1 MTEGSSH
8 SQHSAAHHGHGGR
21 HADGLAPTGQ
31 GASEHGPHAHSVS
44 DFRRR
49 FWIAIALTVPVVL
62 LSRMIQHVLGLGDKL
77 SFPGDQ
83 LVQFVFASA
92 VFFYGGW
99 PFLNGL
105 VEELK
110 KHRPGMMTL
119 IGLATGVA
127 YFYSTA
133 VAFGV
138 PGEGFYWE
146 LATLIDIMLLGHWVE
161 MRSVM
166 GASRA
171 LEELVKLMPADAHRL
186 RTDGSTEDIPLTE
199 IRKGDR
205 VLVKPGEKVPTD
217 GVIVD
222 GRSSLNEAMLT
233 GESRPVEKV
242 IGDTVIGGSV
252 NGEGALTVEVRKTG
266 DETYLAQVIEL
277 VRRAQESKSRSQD
290 LANRAALWLTLIA
303 LAVGAITLAA
313 WLASGRGFNFALER
327 MVTVMVIACPHAL
340 GLAVPLVVAVST
352 ALGAGHGLLIRDR
365 AAFERAR
372 ELRAVVFDKTGT
384 LTEGRFGVT
393 DVVRLGDLDEPAV
406 LRFAAAIE
414 SSSEHPIAA
423 GVVRSVTEKRIA
435 YPAPGDFRAIPGKG
449 AEGIVEGKKVE
460 VVGPGFLRERDLVT
474 PDERLTRIAEEGK
487 TVVYVLVDGKVQGAI
502 ALADLIRPESRE
514 ALRTLKSMGI
524 QTMML
529 TGDSAAVARWVSK
542 ELALDDFFAE
552 VLPDQKAA
560 KIREVKARGLRVA
573 MTGDGVN
580 DAPALTEAD
589 VGIAI
594 GAGTDVAIESAD
606 IVLVRSDPRDVAAI
620 VLLARATYRKMV
632 QNLWWA
638 AGYNIV
644 AIPLAAGVLAS
655 RGVLLSPAVGAVFMS
670 VSTVVV
676 AINAQLLRRARLRP
690 GIR

>member
-1 MTEGSSH
+1 
-8 SQHSAAHHGHGGR
+8 
-21 HADGLAPTGQ
+21 
-31 GASEHGPHAHSVS
+31 
-44 DFRRR
+44 
-49 FWIAIALTVPVVL
+49 
-62 LSRMIQHVLGLGDKL
+62 MIQHVLGLGDKL

-393 DVVRLGDLDEPAV
+393 DVVRLRDLDEPAV

-414 SSSEHPIAA
+414 SRSEHPIAA

>member
-8 SQHSAAHHGHGGR
+8 SQHSAAQHGHGGR

-62 LSRMIQHVLGLGDKL
+62 LSRMVQHVLGLGDKL

-171 LEELVKLMPADAHRL
+171 LEERVKLMPADAHRL

-393 DVVRLGDLDEPAV
+393 DVVRLRDLDEPAV

-414 SSSEHPIAA
+414 SRSEHPIAA

-435 YPAPGDFRAIPGKG
+435 YPAPDDFRAIPGKG